1 MARSFHQSLLAAVVA
16 FVVGGTA
23 LAQNPLQEAVNL
35 LRIDKKDE
43 AVAKLQEILSGD
55 PSNEEAHDLY
65 RSVSQDE
72 WFLLMTEKGDVQK
85 IARSILERAKTV
97 SRERSRDEAEI
108 ASLVETATDASNDY
122 GTRQAAINKLI
133 GNHGEFA
140 VPALLKVLGNADA
153 PDAQIH
159 AISVCSQL
167 HSVAVLPLIEALKSS
182 NDLAV
187 QNAAAALNL
196 IGDARALP
204 MMKHLANDARANIAT
219 IAKKFVGKMNANG
232 DALSLMLAQSEDYL
246 KGNVPVGG
254 FSDVVWTLKDD
265 QLVATD
271 VPAVLYPAEL
281 AKSVA
286 SDAVRLAPASVEAR
300 SALAAANLAE
310 ANLIETS
317 IAAGDEATSEMGPV
331 AADLKIAAIASGVDS
346 VRGAL
351 EAGVKKG
358 MAGVAV
364 PAIEA
369 LADAEVIGDIQNSTL
384 LDALN
389 SSDKRIKYAAAE
401 AIVRASNGSDVPNV
415 SSVVNA
421 LAQAVTEERVNS
433 IQVIAPESTKGQVA
447 IAQANRS
454 RNYEEASSALGA
466 INSLLSNPSVD
477 VVVINEILPDRLP
490 EDVIGVLKKDGR
502 FGNTKFV
509 IITKDQDAASERFG
523 DEVGY
528 ITAPLSAENLQA
540 AVATAL
546 EGVEDAAGAKR
557 EDYASKASAALHD
570 LASRKVNIGAAVEN
584 LALQLNRSDS
594 VAVPAA
600 MAVGLS
606 GGEGQ
611 LTALLGALES
621 GSDDLKKASAT
632 AIGNILGR
640 MSSCPDNVALG
651 LMGAMDSATDV
662 GLRTAIAAALGKA
675 KIGADKKLELMQK
688 LARIAGSTEG

>member
-23 LAQNPLQEAVNL
+23 LAQNPLQEAVTL
-35 LRIDKKDE
+35 LRVNKKDE
-43 AVAKLQEILSGD
+43 AVAKLQDILSGD
-55 PSNEEAHDLY
+55 PSNEVAHDLY

-72 WFLLMTEKGDVQK
+72 WFMLMTEKGEIQK

-108 ASLVETATDASNDY
+108 QSLVDAATDSSNDY

-140 VPALLKVLGNADA
+140 VPALLGKLGDADA
-153 PDAQIH
+153 PEAQIH

-204 MMKHLANDARANIAT
+204 VMKHLADDARANIST
-219 IAKKFVGKMNANG
+219 IAKKFVSKMNENG
-232 DALSLMLAQSEDYL
+232 DALALMLAQSEDYL

-286 SDAVRLAPASVEAR
+286 ADAVRIAPASVDAR
-300 SALAAANLAE
+300 AALAAANLAE

-331 AADLKIAAIASGVDS
+331 AAELKIAAIASGVDS
-346 VRGAL
+346 MRGAL

-364 PAIEA
+364 AAIEA
-369 LADAEVIGDIQNSTL
+369 LGDAEIIEDMQSSTL
-384 LDALN
+384 VAALN
-389 SSDKRIKYAAAE
+389 STDKRVKYAAAE
-401 AIVRASNGSDVPNV
+401 AIVRASKGADVPNLP
-415 SSVVNA
+415 SVVNA
-421 LAQAVTEERVNS
+421 LAQAVTEEKVNS
-433 IQVIAPESTKGQVA
+433 IHLIAPEGSAKGVVEIANAQQGQHVA
-447 IAQANRS
+447 T
-454 RNYEEASSALGA
+454 EASAVSG
-466 INSLLSNPSVD
+466 INSLLANPSVD
-477 VVVINEILPDRLP
+477 VVVINEILPDRSP

-502 FGNTKFV
+502 FGNTKIV
-509 IITKDQDAASERFG
+509 IITKDEDAASERFG

-528 ITAPLSAENLQA
+528 ITAPLSPENLQT

-557 EDYASKASAALHD
+557 EDYASKASAALLD
-570 LASRKVNIGAAVEN
+570 LAGRKANIGSAIEN
-584 LALQLNRSDS
+584 LTLQLNRADS

-640 MSSCPDNVALG
+640 MSNCPDNVALG
-651 LMGAMDSATDV
+651 LMAAMDSATEV
-662 GLRTAIAAALGKA
+662 NLRTAIAAAIGKA
-675 KIGADKKLELMQK
+675 KISSEKKLELLQK
-688 LARIAGSTEG
+688 LARIAGSEG

>member
-16 FVVGGTA
+16 LVVGGTA
-23 LAQNPLQEAVNL
+23 LAQNPLQDAVTL
-35 LRIDKKDE
+35 LRVNKKEE

-65 RSVSQDE
+65 SSVSQDE
-72 WFLLMTEKGDVQK
+72 WFMLMTEKGEIQK

-97 SRERSRDEAEI
+97 SRERSRDADEI
-108 ASLVETATDASNDY
+108 NSLVDTATDSSNDY

-140 VPALLKVLGNADA
+140 VPALLAKLGDADA
-153 PDAQIH
+153 PEAQIH

-204 MMKHLANDARANIAT
+204 MMRHLADDARANIAV
-219 IAKKFVGKMNANG
+219 IAKKFVGKMNQNG
-232 DALSLMLAQSEDYL
+232 DALSLMLAQSQDYL

-271 VPAVLYPAEL
+271 VPALLYPAEL

-286 SDAVRLAPASVEAR
+286 ADAVRLAPASVDAR

-310 ANLIETS
+310 ANLIEAS
-317 IAAGDEATSEMGPV
+317 IAAGDEATAEMGPV

-364 PAIEA
+364 PAIQV
-369 LADAEVIGDIQNSTL
+369 LADAEVIGDIQNSSL
-384 LDALN
+384 IPALK
-389 SSDKRIKYAAAE
+389 STDKRIRYAAAT
-401 AIVRASNGSDVPNV
+401 AIVRASKASNVPASADVV
-415 SSVVNA
+415 AA
-421 LAQAVTEERVNS
+421 LAEAVTEEKVDS
-433 IQVIAPESTKGQVA
+433 IQVIAPESVKGEVA
-447 IAQANRS
+447 IAQSNRS
-454 RNYEEASSALGA
+454 RNYSNASSALGA
-466 INSLLSNPSVD
+466 INTLLANPSVD

-502 FGNTKFV
+502 FENTKFV
-509 IITKDQDAASERFG
+509 IITKDEDAASERFG

-540 AVATAL
+540 AVASAL
-546 EGVEDAAGAKR
+546 EGVEDADGAKR
-557 EDYASKASAALHD
+557 EDFASQASAAL
-570 LASRKVNIGAAVEN
+570 LALAGRKVDISGAVEN
-584 LALQLNRSDS
+584 LALQLNRDDS
-594 VAVPAA
+594 VSVPAA
-600 MAVGLS
+600 MAIGMS

-611 LTALLGALES
+611 LTALLSALEN

-640 MSSCPDNVALG
+640 MSSCPDNVAIG
-651 LMGAMDSATDV
+651 LMGAMDSASDV
-662 GLRTAIAAALGKA
+662 NLRTAIAAALGKA
-675 KIGADKKLELMQK
+675 KISAEQKLELMKK
-688 LARIAGSTEG
+688 LARIAGSEG